1 MKIPIKYNLRSL
13 WVRKA
18 GTAMTAL
25 GIGLTVAIIVVI
37 TSMVS
42 GLNSTFKTTGDPLQ
56 LVVLRKGAQNEVNS
70 YFSRD
75 LFDIVRVLPGIAIDA
90 AGEPLAI
97 GEIQVVINPVKRDGK
112 QSNVVVRG
120 ASDLSFSLRPD
131 LQIVEGRSF
140 RKGARE
146 IIVSRSM
153 AQRFQ
158 NMGLGEQLIV
168 DNNSWD
174 VVGIFDTSG
183 NFYNSEIWGDYDQ
196 IGQAWRRTGICTS
209 ILLRAES
216 AASAAALIERIADDQ
231 RIQLEALPQPDYFAV
246 QSAVSSIG
254 LVAMGT
260 FIALIIGIGSCFAI
274 MNMMYGAVMARQQEI
289 ATLRALGFRRRS
301 ILASFLSEAAAL
313 SLLGGVVGCLLG
325 SMFHG
330 YSAGTT
336 NFSAFSEVVFDFRIT
351 PSVLLAGCAFAF
363 VTGVLG
369 GFLPAWRAASVNLV
383 EVLRK

>member
-1 MKIPIKYNLRSL
+1 M
-13 WVRKA
+13 
-18 GTAMTAL
+18 
-25 GIGLTVAIIVVI
+25 
-37 TSMVS
+37 
-42 GLNSTFKTTGDPLQ
+42 
-56 LVVLRKGAQNEVNS
+56 
-70 YFSRD
+70 
-75 LFDIVRVLPGIAIDA
+75 
-90 AGEPLAI
+90 
-97 GEIQVVINPVKRDGK
+97 INPVKRDGR

-131 LQIVEGRSF
+131 LRIVEGRSF

-153 AQRFQ
+153 AERFQ
-158 NMGLGEQLIV
+158 DMGLGEQLIV

-174 VVGIFDTSG
+174 VVGIFDTDG
-183 NFYNSEIWGDYDQ
+183 RFYNSEVWGDYDQ
-196 IGQAWRRTGICTS
+196 IGQAWRRTGIYTS
-209 ILLRAES
+209 ILLRADS
-216 AASAAALIERIADDQ
+216 AASAAALIERIGDDQ
-231 RIQLEALPQPDYFAV
+231 RIQLEALPQPDYFAA

-313 SLLGGVVGCLLG
+313 SLLGGIVGCLLG

-336 NFSAFSEVVFDFRIT
+336 NFSAFSEVIFDFQIT
-351 PSVLLAGCAFAF
+351 PAVLLAGCAFAF

-383 EVLRK
+383 DVLRK